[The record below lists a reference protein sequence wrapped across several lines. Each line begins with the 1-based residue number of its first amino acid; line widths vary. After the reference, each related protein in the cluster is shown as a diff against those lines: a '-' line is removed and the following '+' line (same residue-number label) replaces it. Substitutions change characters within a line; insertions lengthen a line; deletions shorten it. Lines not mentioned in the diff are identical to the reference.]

1 MRLTFS
7 SLALLL
13 LCSCFPEY
21 RVPYSALII
30 SAKHT
35 SRGES
40 NLFYPSHPEQNA
52 NVIGQARLIKEGRSC
67 SSSIFYLDMYV
78 FIKGG
83 SVRDA
88 AESAGIKMIGA
99 IEYSHFN
106 ILGIFIKEC
115 VIVRGE

>member
-1 MRLTFS
+1 MKLVVFS
-7 SLALLL
+7 LVLLL
-13 LCSCFPEY
+13 FCSCFPEY

-40 NLFYPSHPEQNA
+40 NLFYPSRPDQNA
-52 NVIGQARLIKEGRSC
+52 NIIGQARLIKEGRSC
-67 SSSIFYLDMYV
+67 SSSIFYVDMYV

-83 SVRDA
+83 SVRAA
-88 AESAGIKMIGA
+88 AEVAGIKMIGA

-106 ILGIFIKEC
+106 IFGLFIKEC

>member
-1 MRLTFS
+1 MRIPVFFLV
-7 SLALLL
+7 LLL
-13 LCSCFPEY
+13 FCSCFPEY

-40 NLFYPSHPEQNA
+40 NLFYPSRPDQNS
-52 NVIGQARLIKEGRSC
+52 NIIGQARLIKEGRSC
-67 SSSIFYLDMYV
+67 SSSVAYLDTYV

-88 AESAGIKMIGA
+88 AQSAEIKLIGS
-99 IEYSHFN
+99 IEYSHLN
-106 ILGIFIKEC
+106 IFGIFIKEC

>member
-1 MRLTFS
+1 MKFTILFPV
-7 SLALLL
+7 LLL

-40 NLFYPSHPEQNA
+40 NIFYPSRPEQNA

-67 SSSIFYLDMYV
+67 SSSVAYLDTYV

-88 AESAGIKMIGA
+88 AQAAEIKMIGT

-106 ILGIFIKEC
+106 LLGIFIKEC
-115 VIVRGE
+115 IIVRGE

>member
-1 MRLTFS
+1 MKFS
-7 SLALLL
+7 FYSLVLLA

-21 RVPYSALII
+21 RVPYSALIV

-40 NLFYPSHPEQNA
+40 NLFYPSRPDQNS
-52 NVIGQARLIKEGRSC
+52 NIIGQGRLVKEGRSC
-67 SSSIFYLDMYV
+67 SSSVAYLDTYV

-88 AESAGIKMIGA
+88 AETAGIKMIGA
-99 IEYSHFN
+99 IEYSHLN
-106 ILGIFIKEC
+106 IFGIFIKEC
-115 VIVRGE
+115 IIVRGE